1 MTMNPCRRAFEQ
13 AQRNRRNHPLKS
25 GVYKLD
31 NALTAIR
38 RLLRTMVAMYDH
50 QNGTAWPGNPVSLW
64 SCLSD
69 EMDEYLQHTP
79 AMVAEILGHDVRPA
93 IAALEGDGLSPV
105 EVQSLLRSGTIWIN
119 DILRECDR
127 LHRRLESNVKREVRA
142 IKSGKSPIYELVSDA
157 ERLIEDYLGNALW
170 HQEKNTRAN
179 SALQID
185 VFSHDPS
192 VRQRLFGDAPSPSPA
207 T

>member
-1 MTMNPCRRAFEQ
+1 MTMNPCRRAFDQGQ
-13 AQRNRRNHPLKS
+13 ASRRKHPLKS

-38 RLLRTMVAMYDH
+38 RLLRTMEAMYDH
-50 QNGTAWPGNPVSLW
+50 QNGKAWSDYPVSLG

-79 AMVAEILGHDVRPA
+79 SMVADILGHDVLPA
-93 IAALEGDGLSPV
+93 IAALEGDGLSPD
-105 EVQSLLRSGTIWIN
+105 EVHSLLRSGTIWIN
-119 DILRECDR
+119 DILRAFDT

-142 IKSGKSPIYELVSDA
+142 IQSGKSRLYELVSEA
-157 ERLIEDYLGNALW
+157 EFMIEDYLENAKW
-170 HQEKNTRAN
+170 HQEKNTRAK

-192 VRQRLFGDAPSPSPA
+192 VRQRLFGDAPSPGPA